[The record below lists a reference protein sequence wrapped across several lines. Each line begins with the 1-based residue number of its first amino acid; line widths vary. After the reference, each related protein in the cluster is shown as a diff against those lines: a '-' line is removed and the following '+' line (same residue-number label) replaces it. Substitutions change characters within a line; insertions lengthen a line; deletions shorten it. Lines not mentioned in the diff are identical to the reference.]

1 MGWAW
6 EGGENQH
13 SHSGAH
19 LQLIYNAERMGGGR
33 EQKVKVS
40 SGGRGEQAAPAEKAQ
55 KREEGRDNCCQSNSP
70 VREHKR
76 INGTDWRGAMEV
88 E

>member
-1 MGWAW
+1 MRINTVTVVPISSWSTMQRGWEEA
-6 EGGENQH
+6 ENKRSKSPQVGE
-13 SHSGAH
+13 
-19 LQLIYNAERMGGGR
+19 
-33 EQKVKVS
+33 VS
-40 SGGRGEQAAPAEKAQ
+40 KLPHPRRPAGKAQ

-76 INGTDWRGAMEV
+76 INGTVGRGAMEV